1 MVEKLIV
8 GGTRSGK
15 KERLSELGFLDSEI
29 SDGAAC
35 SLDKAFSLPAL
46 YGLHMLV
53 RRLMKSEANPV
64 QVVRKGLQEGA
75 VRVVVC
81 DEIGCGIVPIDRA
94 DENWREAVGRL
105 CCALAQKADAVVR
118 VIAGVPQFIKGEKP

>member
-53 RRLMKSEANPV
+53 RRLMKSEADPV
-64 QVVRKGLQEGA
+64 QVVRKGLQEGE

-81 DEIGCGIVPIDRA
+81 DEIGCGVIPMDRFER
-94 DENWREAVGRL
+94 DWREQVGRIL
-105 CCALAQKADAVVR
+105 CEIAKSTPSVER
-118 VIAGVPQFIKGEKP
+118 VFCGVASEIKKK

>member
-8 GGTRSGK
+8 GGSRSGK

-53 RRLMKSEANPV
+53 RRLMKSEADPV

-81 DEIGCGIVPIDRA
+81 DEIGCGVIPMDRFER
-94 DENWREAVGRL
+94 DWREQVGRIL
-105 CCALAQKADAVVR
+105 CEIAKSTPSVER
-118 VIAGVPQFIKGEKP
+118 VFCGVASEIKKK

>member
-29 SDGAAC
+29 SDGAVC

-53 RRLMKSEANPV
+53 RRLMKSEADPV

-81 DEIGCGIVPIDRA
+81 DEIGCGVIPMDRFER
-94 DENWREAVGRL
+94 DWREQTGRV
-105 CCALAQKADAVVR
+105 CTRLAAASRKVYR
-118 VIAGVPQFIKGEKP
+118 VILGIGKEIKG

>member
-53 RRLMKSEANPV
+53 RRLMKSEADPV

-81 DEIGCGIVPIDRA
+81 DEIGCGVIPMDRFER
-94 DENWREAVGRL
+94 DWRE
-105 CCALAQKADAVVR
+105 
-118 VIAGVPQFIKGEKP
+118 

>member
-29 SDGAAC
+29 SDGAVC

-53 RRLMKSEANPV
+53 RRLMKSEADPV

-81 DEIGCGIVPIDRA
+81 DEIGCGVVPLDPTER
-94 DENWREAVGRL
+94 EWREVTGRI
-105 CCALAQKADAVVR
+105 CCKLAEKAER
-118 VIAGVPQFIKGEKP
+118 VDRIFCGLNMRLK